1 MQDTPPPPKPTDQ
14 EDPADAAT
22 DSTVIEARFRERLA
36 TQINTFL
43 TEMSATDFAARCT
56 ATQMVQ
62 AVAFPLAVSLRGR
75 SKGWVPDE
83 LAERWALEVFS
94 ILFRG
99 QGPGA
104 GGLLRAV
111 EHRYVENG
119 QRDTFD
125 DVLGDGTLWLVLV
138 ATLGGTSWHGV
149 GTDIDKAV
157 ALREVF
163 SAPQLLASA
172 TSGRVTG
179 SASLARLL
187 GEIESTLRPVW
198 ESEMRDQGARAITH
212 KQGDLLWRDKV
223 GWAICLEEAQDRA
236 GQPIKVRLKGV
247 EKAVMAGVEKAVMAG
262 FYVNVSETCSRN
274 AVLAQLLVALKRTVT
289 ADK

>member
-1 MQDTPPPPKPTDQ
+1 
-14 EDPADAAT
+14 
-22 DSTVIEARFRERLA
+22 
-36 TQINTFL
+36 
-43 TEMSATDFAARCT
+43 
-56 ATQMVQ
+56 MVQ
-62 AVAFPLAVSLRGR
+62 AVAFPLAIALRGR
-75 SKGWVPDE
+75 RMGWVPDA

-99 QGPGA
+99 QGSEL

-119 QRDTFD
+119 QGDTFD
-125 DVLGDGTLWLVLV
+125 DVVGNGTLWLVLV

-179 SASLARLL
+179 LLGKIRIDDAKAYVADVAPTVNRLL
-187 GEIESTLRPVW
+187 GEIEIALRPVW
-198 ESEMRDQGARAITH
+198 ESEMRDQDARAITH

-223 GWAICLEEAQDRA
+223 GWAVCLKEVQNRP
-236 GQPIKVRLKGV
+236 GQSIDVRLKGV
-247 EKAVMAGVEKAVMAG
+247 EKVVKAGY
-262 FYVNVSETCSRN
+262 YVNVSEVCSRC
-274 AVLAQLLVALKRTVT
+274 ALLGQLLADLKREIATTVKAHT
-289 ADK
+289 